1 MKMKKLYLLLTSSL
15 VVLAGV
21 GTLATTV
28 AGCRKRKTENP
39 VIVALKK
46 INEKS
51 PLVIDFLGADATASA
66 SKDTVT
72 TVIRAALST
81 LDKEVFT
88 AEVVKEITFGDTL
101 LKPGSTVT
109 VLQLTKSRKYLS
121 LLKKG
126 RIYNQSMIH

>member
-28 AGCRKRKTENP
+28 AGCRKRKTENA

-81 LDKEVFT
+81 LDK
-88 AEVVKEITFGDTL
+88 
-101 LKPGSTVT
+101 
-109 VLQLTKSRKYLS
+109 
-121 LLKKG
+121 
-126 RIYNQSMIH
+126 

>member
-1 MKMKKLYLLLTSSL
+1 MKKLYLLLTSSL